1 MWFAIL
7 NLKSKRFTLR
17 EEKDMTYVTFSFDT
31 EDYVNLNALDCIKNI
46 ADILTRNGVKG
57 CFNVVGWMAKLLKD
71 LDREDIIEAIKKH
84 EIDSHSLKHSW
95 HPTINEYTDVED
107 IEEAIGRFVKEE
119 SENIAILKEIFGVDN
134 IPAWCPPGNST
145 SYAGHYGCDRLGFK
159 VYGGDELTDRVR
171 FRPISF
177 CNLVCTRYSHDIV
190 STLLKLKEGDI
201 PSLLD
206 EMAKAEYVTWA
217 NHPQEFI
224 HTAFWDG
231 INFRGKNR
239 PKEEW
244 EPSPERPAEETAE
257 LFRKFDL
264 LVKAIKTDDRF
275 KIITYSECAEIYGA
289 EGRVITKDMLP
300 DIAAQIEEYFFPVTT
315 PDSFCIADI
324 VLACRDFLQ
333 GKEQHPCEKVY
344 GFVDTSYAIA
354 EEMEFTAEEIALASH
369 QIGNGFLPEKLYI
382 NGKAIGVADWLFG
395 AFAVLNG
402 AENVTLKPRD
412 WQIDM
417 SQFPWVQ
424 GELYKNWRWMQGDD
438 FKDEFLSK
446 RLRLQSYTIHLP
458 KGTVRKIYD

>member
-1 MWFAIL
+1 
-7 NLKSKRFTLR
+7 
-17 EEKDMTYVTFSFDT
+17 MTYVSFSFDT
-31 EDYVNLNALDCIKNI
+31 EDFINPSAIWCIKEI
-46 ADILTRNGVKG
+46 ADILTRNDVKG
-57 CFNVVGWMAKLLKD
+57 CFNVVGWLAKLLKEMGRD
-71 LDREDIIEAIKKH
+71 DVIEAVKRH

-145 SYAGHYGCDRLGFK
+145 SYAGHYGCERLGFK
-159 VYGGDELTDRVR
+159 AYCGDELTDRVR
-171 FRPISF
+171 FRPINF

-190 STLLKLKEGDI
+190 STLLKLKDDDFSNI
-201 PSLLD
+201 LD

-231 INFRGKNR
+231 INLRGKNR

-244 EPSPERPAEETAE
+244 IPSPVRPDEETAE

-264 LVKAIKTDDRF
+264 LVKAVKNDDRF
-275 KIITYSECAEIYGA
+275 EIVTYKDCAEIYGA
-289 EGRVITKDMLP
+289 KGRVITRDMIPELKR
-300 DIAAQIEEYFFPVTT
+300 QLEEYFFPVTT

-324 VLACRDFLQ
+324 VLACRDLML
-333 GKEQHPCEKVY
+333 GSERHECGKVY
-344 GFVDTSYAIA
+344 GFIDTPYAIK
-354 EEMEFTAEEIALASH
+354 EPMTFTASEIASAAG
-369 QIGNGFLPEKLYI
+369 QIGNRFLPEQLCI

-395 AFAVLNG
+395 AFEVLSG
-402 AENVTLKPRD
+402 AEKVTLKPRE

-417 SQFPWVQ
+417 DQFPWVRD
-424 GELYKNWRWMQGDD
+424 ELYKNWPWMQGDD

-458 KGTVRKIYD
+458 KGTPRKIYDNY